1 MRIRVRQILSGIG
14 LTAIAAGVIF
24 ILQSAGALGPDT
36 SFMVRNPAWTGYGI
50 WIVLG
55 GLAITIIGRLIQD

>member
-1 MRIRVRQILSGIG
+1 MRRGIRQVLSGVG
-14 LTAIAAGVIF
+14 LTATAAGVIF

-50 WIVLG
+50 WIVLI
-55 GLAITIIGRLIQD
+55 GLAITIIGRLIQN

>member
-1 MRIRVRQILSGIG
+1 MRIRVSHILSGIG
-14 LTAIAAGVIF
+14 LTVIAAGVIF
-24 ILQSAGALGPDT
+24 ILQSAGAVGPDT

>member
-1 MRIRVRQILSGIG
+1 MRRGVRPIMSGIG

-36 SFMVRNPAWTGYGI
+36 SFMVKNPAWTGYGI

-55 GLAITIIGRLIQD
+55 GLGLTIIGRLIQN